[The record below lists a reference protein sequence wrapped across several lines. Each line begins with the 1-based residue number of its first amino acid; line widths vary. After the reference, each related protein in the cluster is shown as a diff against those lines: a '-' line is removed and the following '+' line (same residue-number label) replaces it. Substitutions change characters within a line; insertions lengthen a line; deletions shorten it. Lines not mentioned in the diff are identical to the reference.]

1 MERDFSCLLSTTG
14 YQRDFPRL
22 LFRPFSRP
30 FLALFRKHTG
40 LETTSRFFICPFLFS
55 EFQCIYFIWKI
66 SFDMSIAQGL
76 EWHFVEMTISNFRL
90 VNYKLGISHVLQFA
104 LVSLSPVGF
113 FLNEWH
119 KWDRMIGMP
128 IAKGCSSGNK
138 KEFWHDDSLLRHES
152 LIRSSLI
159 ALQQS
164 AYPLLSTALC
174 ASKKENKLDVMMVRN
189 KPF

>member
-1 MERDFSCLLSTTG
+1 
-14 YQRDFPRL
+14 
-22 LFRPFSRP
+22 
-30 FLALFRKHTG
+30 
-40 LETTSRFFICPFLFS
+40 
-55 EFQCIYFIWKI
+55 
-66 SFDMSIAQGL
+66 
-76 EWHFVEMTISNFRL
+76 
-90 VNYKLGISHVLQFA
+90 
-104 LVSLSPVGF
+104 
-113 FLNEWH
+113 
-119 KWDRMIGMP
+119 MP

-159 ALQQS
+159 TLQQS